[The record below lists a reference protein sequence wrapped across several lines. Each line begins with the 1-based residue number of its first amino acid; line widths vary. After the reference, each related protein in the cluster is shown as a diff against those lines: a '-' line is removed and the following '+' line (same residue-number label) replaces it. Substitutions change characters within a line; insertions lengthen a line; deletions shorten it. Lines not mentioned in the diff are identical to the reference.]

1 MTSTL
6 SGCFAGLLRT
16 ILLTPLVAASAW
28 AVELGGMEPFVDGY
42 VATQMAEQGSPLG
55 VVAIGSRDG
64 TLLAR
69 GYGYRDLEAGEPLDA
84 EEHLV
89 RIGSVSKL
97 FTWVA
102 VMQLAEQGRL
112 TLDRDV
118 NEYLENLQIDDRFP
132 GRPITL
138 RHIMTHS
145 TGFEDGGLGYLIE
158 RDPEQVLPLAE
169 AMRRYEPERIAP
181 PGEHGAYSNYAA
193 ALAGLIVQTVSG
205 QPFAEYVAEHI
216 FMPLGMNS
224 STFLEPPPEELVERM
239 AKAYL
244 LQAGQYVEQPFQ
256 YVGDPAPAGGMSA
269 TAADMLRFA
278 RAILNGGELNGQR
291 ILRRETVD
299 EMLQTQFTQDARF
312 PGMGLGFIAVPVNG
326 ATLWGHSGNIVT
338 FHSNLLIDRE
348 NDLAIFTSFGAG
360 GGGEINAAFPQLF
373 YDRYFPLSRARPQ
386 PLEST
391 DGGSARY
398 AGSYLMW
405 RANFSTMEK
414 AMQVM
419 GGLDLAP
426 GPDNSLLLDLGPK
439 GALRLVQVEPG
450 LFEAAEPERATPLRR
465 LAFLESDDGD
475 VRGLVAEG
483 IPFMEAYRAAFYQTK
498 SFNLWLLGLA
508 MLAFVGSWLR
518 YVYGRQ
524 AYLALPTLD
533 RRALRASLVLAAT
546 ALGTFVVGG
555 LVMAL
560 SAAALMHEIPALV
573 KAWLWLP
580 VLCAAAALYHL
591 AWSLTVWR
599 HACLEGSWARLRF
612 TAVSVAGL
620 ALAWFFWFWNLY
632 PFQYVAGT

>member
-1 MTSTL
+1 MTSRL
-6 SGCFAGLLRT
+6 NGYFSGLLRT
-16 ILLTPLVAASAW
+16 ILLTLLVAASTW
-28 AVELGGMEPFVDGY
+28 AVELEGMEPFVDGY
-42 VATQMAEQGSPLG
+42 VATQMAAQGSPLG
-55 VVAIGSRDG
+55 VVAIGSRDD
-64 TLLAR
+64 TLLTR

-102 VMQLAEQGRL
+102 VMQLVEQGRL

-158 RDPEQVLPLAE
+158 KDPEQVLPLAE
-169 AMRRYEPERIAP
+169 AMRRYEPARIAP

-205 QPFAEYVAEHI
+205 QPFSEYVTEHI
-216 FMPLGMNS
+216 FMQLGMNS
-224 STFLEPPPEELVERM
+224 STFLEPPPQELVQRM

-291 ILRRETVD
+291 ILRRESVD
-299 EMLQTQFTQDARF
+299 EMLQSQFTQDARF
-312 PGMGLGFIAVPVNG
+312 PGMGLGFIAAPVNG

-338 FHSNLLIDRE
+338 FHSNLLIDRD

-373 YDRYFPLSRARPQ
+373 YDRYFPVSRARPQ

-391 DGGSARY
+391 NGGSARY

-465 LAFLESDDGD
+465 LAFLESDDGA

-498 SFNLWLLGLA
+498 RFNLWLLALA

-518 YVYGRQ
+518 YLYGRQ
-524 AYLALPTLD
+524 AYQALPALD

-546 ALGTFVVGG
+546 AIGTFVVGG
-555 LVMAL
+555 LVVAL

-580 VLCAAAALYHL
+580 VFCAAAALYHL
-591 AWSLTVWR
+591 AWSLAVWR